1 MKRKIIL
8 GFVIFMILTCFLG
21 CSNPSAIP
29 AEEHKVQLYKVES
42 GLITNQTYEAAMNT
56 ASNWTELS
64 YSKIASVRG
73 YLYDN
78 TIPSS
83 HEIITGISLNEIKEF
98 LLQHNSS
105 NYEAECIIENLKEVG
120 NNIVFFEYAYDDDK
134 KVWAYATK

>member
-1 MKRKIIL
+1 MKRKNIL
-8 GFVIFMILTCFLG
+8 GFVVFMILTCFLG
-21 CSNPSAIP
+21 CSNPSTIP
-29 AEEHKVQLYKVES
+29 TEEHKTQLYKVES
-42 GLITNQTYEAAMNT
+42 GLITNQTYKAAMNM
-56 ASNWTELS
+56 ASNWTEFS

-73 YLYDN
+73 YLYDK

-120 NNIVFFEYAYDDDK
+120 NNIVFFGGALL
-134 KVWAYATK
+134 VLL

>member
-42 GLITNQTYEAAMNT
+42 GLITNQTYKAAMNT
-56 ASNWTELS
+56 ASSWTELS

-78 TIPSS
+78 TISD
-83 HEIITGISLNEIKEF
+83 HEIITDVTLSEIKEF
-98 LLQHNSS
+98 LLQHSAS
-105 NYEAECIIENLKEVG
+105 NYETECYIKSLKEVG
-120 NNIVFFEYAYDDDK
+120 NLIVFFECAYDDDK
-134 KVWAYATK
+134 LYWAYATK

>member
-8 GFVIFMILTCFLG
+8 GFVVFMILTCFLG
-21 CSNPSAIP
+21 CSNPSTIP
-29 AEEHKVQLYKVES
+29 TEEHKTQLYKVEF
-42 GLITNQTYEAAMNT
+42 GIITNQTYRTANNT

-64 YSKIASVRG
+64 YSKVASLRN

-83 HEIITGISLNEIKEF
+83 HEVITDVTTKEIKDF
-98 LLQHNSS
+98 LLSHNLS
-105 NYEAECIIENLKEVG
+105 NYETEYIIKSLKEVG
-120 NNIVFFEYAYDDDK
+120 NSIVFFEYAYDDGK

>member
-21 CSNPSAIP
+21 CSNTFTIP
-29 AEEHKVQLYKVES
+29 TEEHKVQLYKVEF
-42 GLITNQTYEAAMNT
+42 GIITNQTYKTAMNT
-56 ASNWTELS
+56 TSSWTELS
-64 YSKIASVRG
+64 YSKVASLRK
-73 YLYDN
+73 YLYNN
-78 TIPSS
+78 TISGY
-83 HEIITGISLNEIKEF
+83 EVTTGVTLNEIKEF

-120 NNIVFFEYAYDDDK
+120 NYIVFFEYAYDNK